1 MREVRYPK
9 QKISVHSQGRR
20 LAGLT
25 ALIMLFT
32 LGVSA
37 QAETPYTVNGN
48 RIICGAERLDQLLP
62 LIKGKRIALMVNQTA
77 VLGNTSLVDTLHTLG
92 ADIKKIFSPEHGFR
106 GNADAGASVKDSVD
120 TKTGLPVISVY
131 GKKKKPTTADLSDVD
146 IVIFDIQDVGV
157 RYYTFISSLH
167 YLMEACAEN
176 NKELIVLDRPNPN
189 GFYVDGPV
197 LKKEF
202 QSFVGID
209 PMPVVYGMTIGEY
222 AQMVNG
228 EKWLAGEAHCKLK
241 VITCLGYDHS
251 LTFALPVN
259 PSPNLRH
266 PDAISLYPY
275 LGFFEGTN
283 ISVGRGT
290 DEPFRIIGSPKTR
303 FKGAFEFTPKS
314 MPGAKEPPF
323 LNEVCYGYS
332 LKPGKPLSCF
342 HYVLTMYK
350 LYTDKDEFFLKNN
363 FFDKLAGT
371 DEIRKM
377 IIADKNEHE
386 IKASYSEELEAFKVK
401 RKKYLLYKDL
411 EETK

>member
-9 QKISVHSQGRR
+9 QEIS
-20 LAGLT
+20 LT
-25 ALIMLFT
+25 RASRCKTTLTTLLLLLLFAAS
-32 LGVSA
+32 GQQEA
-37 QAETPYTVNGN
+37 PYTVNGN

-77 VLGNTSLVDTLHTLG
+77 VLGNTALVDTLHMLG
-92 ADIKKIFSPEHGFR
+92 TNIKKIFSPEHGFR

-131 GKKKKPTTADLSDVD
+131 GKKKKPTTADLADVD

-202 QSFVGID
+202 QSFVGVD
-209 PMPVVYGMTIGEY
+209 PIPVVYGMTIGEY

-241 VITCLGYDHS
+241 VIPCLGYDHS
-251 LTFALPVN
+251 ATFTIPVN

-290 DEPFRIIGSPKTR
+290 DEPFRVIGSPKTR
-303 FKGAFEFTPKS
+303 FKGAFEFTPQS

-323 LNEVCYGYS
+323 LNRVCYGYS
-332 LKPGKPLSCF
+332 LKPGKPISCF

-350 LYTDKDEFFLKNN
+350 LYSDKDEFFLKNN

-377 IIADKNEHE
+377 IVAGKNEHE
-386 IKASYSEELEAFKVK
+386 IKAAYSEDLEAFKVK
-401 RKKYLLYKDL
+401 RNKYLLYKDF